1 MILMNAV
8 LVAVLVM
15 LILSLVRVHV
25 VLALAIAALTG
36 GLLGG
41 LGFEQT
47 VAVFSDGLGGSA
59 TVALSYALLG
69 AFAVAI
75 ARTGLPEVMVNG
87 VIKMVGR
94 NEDSRKKALSK
105 ALIFFLLAIVSCFSQ
120 NVVPIH
126 IAFIP
131 ILIPPILK
139 ILNELGVDRRAIATI
154 LTFGLTAPYIFL
166 PYGFG
171 AIFHGIIADNME
183 QNGLV
188 IDLAVIPKAM
198 VLPTIGLV
206 VGLLV
211 AVLVTYRKARNYED
225 RNIVGAKA
233 EKQHYSKGTILA
245 AVLSIVATLVVQ
257 SMSDSM
263 IIAALAGLVV
273 LLISGSLKWKEADNV
288 VTEGMKMMAFISFVM
303 LAASGFAAVIRETG
317 HVDLLVTQ
325 SSNLVGESQAAAA
338 LLMLIIGLFIT
349 MGIGSS
355 FATIPIIAT
364 LFVPLG
370 LAAGFSPLAIIALI
384 GTAGALGDAGAPAS
398 DSTLGP
404 TAGLNADGQH
414 NHIWDTCVPTFVHF
428 NIPLFIF
435 GWLAAMFL

>member
-1 MILMNAV
+1 MNAV

-25 VLALAIAALTG
+25 VIALAIGALVG

-41 LGFEQT
+41 LGFDQT
-47 VAVFSDGLGGSA
+47 ISVFTAGLGGSA

-75 ARTGLPEVMVNG
+75 ARTGLPEVMVNW
-87 VIKMVGR
+87 VVKLVGKKG
-94 NEDSRKKALSK
+94 DTRKKALSK

-171 AIFHGIIADNME
+171 AIFHGIIADNMDE
-183 QNGLV
+183 NGLIV
-188 IDLAVIPKAM
+188 ELSMIPKAM
-198 VLPTIGLV
+198 ALPTIGLV
-206 VGLLV
+206 IGLLI
-211 AVLVTYRKARNYED
+211 AVLVTYRKNRVYED
-225 RNIVGAKA
+225 RAIVGARK
-233 EKQHYSKGTILA
+233 EKQVYTNWSIISAL
-245 AVLSIVATLVVQ
+245 LSIVATLVVQ
-257 SMSDSM
+257 TLSDSM
-263 IIAALAGLVV
+263 IVAALAGLVV
-273 LLISGSLKWKEADNV
+273 LLVSGSLKWKEADDV

-317 HVDLLVTQ
+317 HVDLLVRQT
-325 SSNLVGESQAAAA
+325 SNIVGESQAAAA
-338 LLMLIIGLFIT
+338 LLMLVIGLFIT

-370 LAAGFSPLAIIALI
+370 MAAGFSPVAIIALI

-435 GWLAAMFL
+435 GWMAAMFL

>member
-1 MILMNAV
+1 MNAV
-8 LVAVLVM
+8 LIAVIVM
-15 LILSLVRVHV
+15 LVLSLARVHV
-25 VLALAIAALTG
+25 VIALALGALIG

-47 VAVFSDGLGGSA
+47 VNVFSDGLGGSA
-59 TVALSYALLG
+59 PVALSYALLG

-75 ARTGLPEVMVNG
+75 ARTGLPEVMVSA
-87 VIKMVGR
+87 VIKLVGKSQ
-94 NEDSRKKALSK
+94 DSRRQALSK
-105 ALIFFLLAIVSCFSQ
+105 ALIFFLLVIVACFSQ

-139 ILNELGVDRRAIATI
+139 ILNELKVDRRAIATI

-171 AIFHGIIADNME
+171 LMFHEIIAENMNE
-183 QNGLV
+183 NGLT
-188 IDLAVIPKAM
+188 IQLAEIPTAM
-198 VLPTIGLV
+198 AIPTAGLV

-211 AVLVTYRKARNYED
+211 AIFLTYRKRRTYEN
-225 RNIVGAKA
+225 RALIGVKQ
-233 EKQHYSKGTILA
+233 EKQDYTRASI
-245 AVLSIVATLVVQ
+245 IVAVIAILLTLVVQ
-257 SMSDSM
+257 TISDSM
-263 IIAALAGLVV
+263 IIAALAGIIV
-273 LLISGSLKWKEADNV
+273 LLAGGTLKWKEADGV
-288 VTEGMKMMAFISFVM
+288 VTDGMRMMAFISFVM

-317 HVDLLVTQ
+317 HVDLLVDQ
-325 SSNLVGESQAAAA
+325 VANIVGDSQAAAA
-338 LLMLIIGLFIT
+338 FLMLVVGLFVT

-370 LAAGFSPLAIIALI
+370 MAAGFSPLAIIALI

-414 NHIWDTCVPTFVHF
+414 NHIWDTCVPTFIHF
-428 NIPLFIF
+428 NITLFLF
-435 GWLAAMFL
+435 GWFAAMVL

>member
-1 MILMNAV
+1 MNAV
-8 LVAVLVM
+8 LAAVVVM
-15 LILSLVRVHV
+15 LVLSLVRVHV
-25 VLALAIAALTG
+25 VLALAVGAIVG

-41 LGFEQT
+41 LGIEGT
-47 VAVFSDGLGGSA
+47 ISTFSDGLGGSA
-59 TVALSYALLG
+59 SVALSYALLG

-75 ARTGLPEVMVNG
+75 ARTGLPELMVER
-87 VIKMVGR
+87 VIKLVGR
-94 NEDSRKKALSK
+94 SGDSRKKALSK
-105 ALIFFLLAIVSCFSQ
+105 ALIFFLLVIVSCFSQ

-171 AIFHGIIADNME
+171 AIFHGIIADNMAE
-183 QNGLV
+183 NGLT
-188 IDLAVIPKAM
+188 IELAMIPEAM
-198 VLPTIGLV
+198 TLPTLGLV
-206 VGLLV
+206 VGLLI
-211 AVLVTYRKARNYED
+211 AVLITYRKNRTYEARE
-225 RNIVGAKA
+225 IIGAQS
-233 EKQHYSKGTILA
+233 EKQGYTTWSVIA
-245 AVLSIVATLVVQ
+245 AIISIVATLIIQ
-257 SMSDSM
+257 TITDSM
-263 IIAALAGLVV
+263 IIAALTGLIV
-273 LLISGSLKWKEADNV
+273 LLMSGSLKWKEADQV
-288 VTEGMKMMAFISFVM
+288 VTEGMKMMAFIAFVM
-303 LAASGFAAVIRETG
+303 LAASGFAAVIRATG

-325 SSNLVGESQAAAA
+325 TSFIVGESQAAAA
-338 LLMLIIGLFIT
+338 LVMLLIGLFIT

-364 LFVPLG
+364 LFVPIG

-414 NHIWDTCVPTFVHF
+414 NHIWDTCVPTFLHF

>member
-1 MILMNAV
+1 MNAV
-8 LVAVLVM
+8 LIAVIVM
-15 LILSLVRVHV
+15 LVLSLARVHV
-25 VLALAIAALTG
+25 VIALALGALIG

-47 VAVFSDGLGGSA
+47 VSVFSDGLGGSA
-59 TVALSYALLG
+59 PVALSYALLG

-75 ARTGLPEVMVNG
+75 ARTGLPEVMVSA
-87 VIKMVGR
+87 VIKLVGKSQ
-94 NEDSRKKALSK
+94 DSRRQALSK
-105 ALIFFLLAIVSCFSQ
+105 ALIFFLLVIVSCFSQ

-139 ILNELGVDRRAIATI
+139 ILNELKVDRRAIATI

-171 AIFHGIIADNME
+171 AMFHEIIAENMNE
-183 QNGLV
+183 NGLP
-188 IDLAVIPKAM
+188 IQLADIPTAM
-198 VLPTIGLV
+198 AIPTAGLV
-206 VGLLV
+206 VGLLI
-211 AVLVTYRKARNYED
+211 AIFLTYRKRRTYEN
-225 RNIVGAKA
+225 RALIGVKQ
-233 EKQHYSKGTILA
+233 EKQDYTRASI
-245 AVLSIVATLVVQ
+245 IVAVIAILLTLVVQ
-257 SMSDSM
+257 TISDSM
-263 IIAALAGLVV
+263 IIAALAGIIV
-273 LLISGSLKWKEADNV
+273 LLAGGTLKWKEADGV
-288 VTEGMKMMAFISFVM
+288 VTDGMRMMAFISFVM

-317 HVDLLVTQ
+317 HVDLLVDQ
-325 SSNLVGESQAAAA
+325 VANIVGDSQAAAA
-338 LLMLIIGLFIT
+338 FLMLVVGLFVT

-370 LAAGFSPLAIIALI
+370 MAAGFSPLAIIALI

-414 NHIWDTCVPTFVHF
+414 NHIWDTCVPTFIHF
-428 NIPLFIF
+428 NITLFLF
-435 GWLAAMFL
+435 GWFAAMVL

>member
-1 MILMNAV
+1 MNAV
-8 LVAVLVM
+8 LIAVLVM
-15 LILSLVRVHV
+15 LVLSLTRVHV
-25 VLALAIAALTG
+25 VLALAIGALTG

-47 VAVFSDGLGGSA
+47 ITVFSDGLGGSA

-75 ARTGLPEVMVNG
+75 ARTGLPEVMVHL
-87 VIKMVGR
+87 VVKMVGR
-94 NEDSRKKALSK
+94 NNDSRKKTLSK
-105 ALIFFLLAIVSCFSQ
+105 ALIFFLLTLISCFSQ

-139 ILNELGVDRRAIATI
+139 ILNELGVDRRAIATM

-171 AIFHGIIADNME
+171 AIFQGIIADNME
-183 QNGLV
+183 QNGLNV
-188 IDLAVIPKAM
+188 DLAVVPNAM
-198 VLPTIGLV
+198 ALPTIGLV
-206 VGLLV
+206 IGLLI
-211 AVLVTYRKARNYED
+211 AVLFTYRRNRTYQD
-225 RNIVGAKA
+225 RAIVGAPV
-233 EKQHYSKGTILA
+233 EKQEYTNRSIIVA
-245 AVLSIVATLVVQ
+245 IISIVATLVVQ
-257 SMSDSM
+257 TISESM

-273 LLISGSLKWKEADNV
+273 LIGSGSLKWKEADNV

-303 LAASGFAAVIRETG
+303 LTASGFAAVIRETG

-325 SSNLVGESQAAAA
+325 TGNIVGDSKAGAA
-338 LLMLIIGLFIT
+338 LLMLGIGLFIT

-370 LAAGFSPLAIIALI
+370 MAAGFSPIAITALI

-414 NHIWDTCVPTFVHF
+414 NHIWDTCVPTFLHF

-435 GWLAAMFL
+435 GWIAAMIL

>member
-1 MILMNAV
+1 MNAV
-8 LVAVLVM
+8 LIAVLVM

-25 VLALAIAALTG
+25 VIALAIGALTG
-36 GLLGG
+36 GLIGG
-41 LGFEQT
+41 LGFNET
-47 VAVFSDGLGGSA
+47 VDVFTGGLGGSA

-75 ARTGLPEVMVNG
+75 ARTGLPDVMVAW
-87 VIKMVGR
+87 VIKLVGR

-105 ALIFFLLAIVSCFSQ
+105 ALIFFLLVIVSCFSQ

-171 AIFHGIIADNME
+171 LIFHGIVADNME
-183 QNGLV
+183 ENGLV
-188 IDLAVIPKAM
+188 IALSDIPKAM
-198 VLPTIGLV
+198 ALPTIGLV
-206 VGLLV
+206 VGLLI
-211 AVLVTYRKARNYED
+211 AIFITYQKTRQYED
-225 RNIVGAKA
+225 RPIVGAPVQ
-233 EKQHYSKGTILA
+233 EQTYTRLSVA
-245 AVLSIVATLVVQ
+245 AAIVAIVATLVVQ
-257 SMSDSM
+257 QLSGSM

-273 LLISGSLKWKEADNV
+273 LLASGSLKWKEADGV

-325 SSNLVGESQAAAA
+325 AGSIVGESQAAAA
-338 LLMLIIGLFIT
+338 LLMLVIGLFIT

-414 NHIWDTCVPTFVHF
+414 NHIWDTCVPTFIHF

-435 GWLAAMFL
+435 GWIAAMVL

>member
-1 MILMNAV
+1 MVFVNAV
-8 LVAVLVM
+8 LIAVIIMLV
-15 LILSLVRVHV
+15 LSLVRVHV
-25 VLALAIAALTG
+25 VLALAIGALIG
-36 GLLGG
+36 GLVGG
-41 LGFEQT
+41 IGFNET
-47 VAVFSDGLGGSA
+47 VSVFSDGLGGSA

-75 ARTGLPEVMVNG
+75 ARTGLPEVLVNC
-87 VIKMVGR
+87 VIRLVGR
-94 NEDSRKKALSK
+94 NDDSRKKALSK
-105 ALIFFLLAIVSCFSQ
+105 ALIFFLLALVSCFSQ
-120 NVVPIH
+120 NVVPVH

-131 ILIPPILK
+131 ILIPPILR
-139 ILNELGVDRRAIATI
+139 ILNELGVDRRAIATV

-171 AIFHGIIADNME
+171 AIFHGIVSDNME

-188 IDLAVIPKAM
+188 VELSSIPKAM
-198 VLPTIGLV
+198 ALPTLGLV

-211 AVLVTYRKARNYED
+211 ALLITYRKHRHYHN
-225 RNIVGAKA
+225 RPIVGANV
-233 EKQHYSKGTILA
+233 EKQLYSKGSIIT
-245 AVLSIVATLVVQ
+245 AVLSILATLVVQ
-257 SMSDSM
+257 WISDSM
-263 IIAALAGLVV
+263 IIAALAGLIV
-273 LLISGSLKWKEADNV
+273 LLVTGSLKWKEADVV

-303 LAASGFAAVIRETG
+303 LAASGFAAVLRETG
-317 HVDLLVTQ
+317 HVDLLVVQASTI
-325 SSNLVGESQAAAA
+325 VGESQAAAA

-404 TAGLNADGQH
+404 SAGLNADGQH
-414 NHIWDTCVPTFVHF
+414 NHIWDTCVPTFLHF

-435 GWLAAMFL
+435 GWIAAMIL

>member
-1 MILMNAV
+1 MNAV
-8 LVAVLVM
+8 LVAVIVM

-25 VLALAIAALTG
+25 VLALAIGALIG
-36 GLLGG
+36 GVVGG
-41 LGFEQT
+41 VGFEQT
-47 VAVFSDGLGGSA
+47 VSVFSDGLGGSA

-75 ARTGLPEVMVNG
+75 ARTGLPEVLVNF
-87 VIKMVGR
+87 VVRFVGR
-94 NEDSRKKALSK
+94 NEDTRKKALSK
-105 ALIFFLLAIVSCFSQ
+105 ALIFFLLALVSCFSQ
-120 NVVPIH
+120 NVVPVH

-171 AIFHGIIADNME
+171 AIFQGIIADNMA
-183 QNGLV
+183 QNGL
-188 IDLAVIPKAM
+188 DAELSSIPRAM
-198 VLPTIGLV
+198 ALPTLGLV
-206 VGLLV
+206 VGLLI
-211 AVLVTYRKARNYED
+211 AIFITYRKSRSYEN
-225 RNIVGAKA
+225 REIVGAA
-233 EKQHYSKGTILA
+233 VEKQLYSKGSIIS
-245 AVLSIVATLVVQ
+245 AVLAIIATLIMQ
-257 SMSDSM
+257 WISESM
-263 IIAALAGLVV
+263 IIAALAGLMV
-273 LLISGSLKWKEADNV
+273 LLVSGSLKWKEADDV

-325 SSNLVGESQAAAA
+325 ASAIVGESQAAAA
-338 LLMLIIGLFIT
+338 LLMLLIGLFIT

-370 LAAGFSPLAIIALI
+370 LDAGFSTLAIIALI

-414 NHIWDTCVPTFVHF
+414 NHIWDTCVPTFLHF
-428 NIPLFIF
+428 NIPLFLF
-435 GWLAAMFL
+435 GWLASMIL

>member
-1 MILMNAV
+1 MNAV
-8 LVAVLVM
+8 LVSVILLLV
-15 LILSLVRVHV
+15 LSLARVHV
-25 VLALAIAALTG
+25 VVALAVAALTG

-41 LGFEQT
+41 LGLEKT
-47 VAVFSDGLGGSA
+47 VSVFSDGLGGSA

-75 ARTGLPEVMVNG
+75 ARTGLPEAMVN
-87 VIKMVGR
+87 VVTNLVGR
-94 NEDSRKKALSK
+94 KGDSKKKNLSK
-105 ALIFFLLAIVSCFSQ
+105 ALIFFLLTIIACFSQ

-171 AIFHGIIADNME
+171 AIFHGIIADNMAE
-183 QNGLV
+183 NGLTV
-188 IDLAVIPKAM
+188 ELATIPKAM
-198 VLPTIGLV
+198 LLPTLGLI
-206 VGLLV
+206 VGLLI
-211 AVLVTYRKARNYED
+211 AVFFTYRKD
-225 RNIVGAKA
+225 RFYKNKNILVSKPE
-233 EKQHYSKGTILA
+233 EKVYSKRSILIA
-245 AVLSIVATLVVQ
+245 TASILVTLVVQ
-257 SMSDSM
+257 TVSESM
-263 IIAALAGLVV
+263 IVAALAGLVV
-273 LLISGSLKWKEADNV
+273 LLGSSTIKWSEADDV
-288 VTEGMKMMAFISFVM
+288 ITDGMKMMAFISFVM
-303 LAASGFAAVIRETG
+303 LTASGFAAVIRETG
-317 HVDLLVTQ
+317 HVDLLV
-325 SSNLVGESQAAAA
+325 SQTANIIGDSKPAAA
-338 LLMLIIGLFIT
+338 LLMLGIGLFIT

-355 FATIPIIAT
+355 FATIPIVAT
-364 LFVPLG
+364 LLVPLG
-370 LAAGFSPLAIIALI
+370 MAAGFSPLAIIALI

-414 NHIWDTCVPTFVHF
+414 NHIWDTCVPTFLHF

-435 GWLAAMFL
+435 GWIAAMLL

>member
-1 MILMNAV
+1 MNAV
-8 LVAVLVM
+8 FVAVIVM
-15 LILSLVRVHV
+15 IILSLVRVHV
-25 VLALAIAALTG
+25 VLALAIGALIG

-41 LGFEQT
+41 IGLEET
-47 VAVFSDGLGGSA
+47 ITVFSDGLGGSA
-59 TVALSYALLG
+59 NVALSYALLG

-75 ARTGLPEVMVNG
+75 ARTGLPDVMVRS
-87 VIKMVGR
+87 VIKLVGR
-94 NEDSRKKALSK
+94 SEDSRKKALSK
-105 ALIFFLLAIVSCFSQ
+105 ALIFFLLALISCFSQ

-139 ILNELGVDRRAIATI
+139 ILNELGVDRRAVASI

-171 AIFHGIIADNME
+171 AIFHGIVVDNMAE
-183 QNGLV
+183 SGLVVEVSDLPTAMALPTLGLV
-188 IDLAVIPKAM
+188 I
-198 VLPTIGLV
+198 
-206 VGLLV
+206 GLLV
-211 AVLVTYRKARNYED
+211 AVFITYRKPRHYQD
-225 RNIVGAKA
+225 RDIVGMK
-233 EKQHYSKGTILA
+233 EEQQVYSTWSVITA
-245 AVLSIVATLVVQ
+245 IISIITTLVVQ
-257 SMSDSM
+257 TISESM
-263 IIAALAGLVV
+263 IMAALAGIVV
-273 LLISGSLKWKEADNV
+273 LLVSGSLKWKEADGV

-317 HVDLLVTQ
+317 HVDLLVLQ
-325 SSNLVGESQAAAA
+325 VGAIVGESQAAAA
-338 LLMLIIGLFIT
+338 LLMLLVGLFVT

-370 LAAGFSPLAIIALI
+370 LAAGFSPLAIISLI

-414 NHIWDTCVPTFVHF
+414 NHIWDTCVPTFLHF

-435 GWLAAMFL
+435 GWIAAMVL

>member
-1 MILMNAV
+1 MIVVNAV
-8 LVAVLVM
+8 LVAVVVM
-15 LILSLVRVHV
+15 LILSLARVHV
-25 VLALAIAALTG
+25 VLALAIGALIG

-41 LGFEQT
+41 LGFEET
-47 VAVFSDGLGGSA
+47 VSVFSGGLGGSA

-75 ARTGLPEVMVNG
+75 ARTGLPEVMVNF
-87 VIKMVGR
+87 VIKLVGR
-94 NEDSRKKALSK
+94 KNDTRKKALSK
-105 ALIFFLLAIVSCFSQ
+105 ALIFFLLTIVSCFSQ

-171 AIFHGIIADNME
+171 AIFQGIIADNME
-183 QNGLV
+183 QNGLAV
-188 IDLAVIPKAM
+188 DLATIPYAM
-198 VLPTIGLV
+198 ALPTIGLV
-206 VGLLV
+206 IGLLI
-211 AVLVTYRKARNYED
+211 AVLFTYRKNRTYENRD
-225 RNIVGAKA
+225 IIGVSFEQQVFTNRTIIAGIV
-233 EKQHYSKGTILA
+233 
-245 AVLSIVATLVVQ
+245 SIVVTLVVQ
-257 SMSDSM
+257 TISNSM
-263 IIAALAGLVV
+263 IIAALAGLIV
-273 LLISGSLKWKEADNV
+273 LLGSGSLKWKEADNV

-303 LAASGFAAVIRETG
+303 LTASGFAAVIRETG

-325 SSNLVGESQAAAA
+325 TANIVGDSKAAAA
-338 LLMLIIGLFIT
+338 LLMLGIGLFIT

-370 LAAGFSPLAIIALI
+370 MAAGFSPLAIIALI

-404 TAGLNADGQH
+404 SAGLNADGQH
-414 NHIWDTCVPTFVHF
+414 NHIWDTCVPTFIHF

-435 GWLAAMFL
+435 GWMAAMFL

>member
-1 MILMNAV
+1 MNAV
-8 LVAVLVM
+8 LIAVIVM
-15 LILSLVRVHV
+15 LVLSLARVHV
-25 VLALAIAALTG
+25 VIALALGALIG

-47 VAVFSDGLGGSA
+47 VSVFSDGLGGSA
-59 TVALSYALLG
+59 PVALSYALLG

-75 ARTGLPEVMVNG
+75 ARTGLPEVMVSA
-87 VIKMVGR
+87 VIKLVGKSQ
-94 NEDSRKKALSK
+94 DSRRQALSK
-105 ALIFFLLAIVSCFSQ
+105 ALIFFLLVIVSCFSQ

-139 ILNELGVDRRAIATI
+139 ILNELKVDRRAIATI

-171 AIFHGIIADNME
+171 AMFHEIIAENMNE
-183 QNGLV
+183 NGLP
-188 IDLAVIPKAM
+188 IQLADIPTAM
-198 VLPTIGLV
+198 AIPTAGLV
-206 VGLLV
+206 VGLLI
-211 AVLVTYRKARNYED
+211 AIFLTYRKRRTYEN
-225 RNIVGAKA
+225 RALIGVKQ
-233 EKQHYSKGTILA
+233 EKQDYTRASI
-245 AVLSIVATLVVQ
+245 IVAVIAILLTLVVQ
-257 SMSDSM
+257 TISDSM
-263 IIAALAGLVV
+263 IIAALAGIIV
-273 LLISGSLKWKEADNV
+273 LLAGGTLKWKEADGV
-288 VTEGMKMMAFISFVM
+288 VTDGMRMMAFISFVM

-317 HVDLLVTQ
+317 HVDLLVDQ
-325 SSNLVGESQAAAA
+325 VANIVGDSQAAAA
-338 LLMLIIGLFIT
+338 FLMLVVGLFVT

-370 LAAGFSPLAIIALI
+370 MAAGFSPLAIIALI

-428 NIPLFIF
+428 NIPLFLF
-435 GWLAAMFL
+435 GWFAAMVL

>member
-1 MILMNAV
+1 MVVVNAV

-25 VLALAIAALTG
+25 VLALAVGALVG

-41 LGFEQT
+41 LGFDQT
-47 VAVFSDGLGGSA
+47 VTVFSNGLGGSA

-75 ARTGLPEVMVNG
+75 ARTGLPEVMVNW
-87 VIKMVGR
+87 VIKLVGR

-105 ALIFFLLAIVSCFSQ
+105 ALIFFLLALVSCFSQ

-183 QNGLV
+183 QNGLAV
-188 IDLAVIPKAM
+188 ELASIPKAM
-198 VLPTIGLV
+198 ALPTIGLV
-206 VGLLV
+206 LGLLIAVFFTYRKNRTYEDRDIIGGSSEKQSYTNRTILV
-211 AVLVTYRKARNYED
+211 AVV
-225 RNIVGAKA
+225 
-233 EKQHYSKGTILA
+233 
-245 AVLSIVATLVVQ
+245 SIVATLVVQ
-257 SMSDSM
+257 TLSDSM
-263 IIAALAGLVV
+263 IIAALAGLIV
-273 LLISGSLKWKEADNV
+273 LIGSGALKWQEADNV

-303 LAASGFAAVIRETG
+303 LTASGFAAVIRETG

-325 SSNLVGESQAAAA
+325 TSNIVGDSKAAAA
-338 LLMLIIGLFIT
+338 LLMLVIGLFIT

-370 LAAGFSPLAIIALI
+370 MAAGFSPLAIIALI

-404 TAGLNADGQH
+404 SAGLNADGQH
-414 NHIWDTCVPTFVHF
+414 NHIWDTCVPTFLHF

-435 GWLAAMFL
+435 GWMAAMFL

>member
-1 MILMNAV
+1 MNAV
-8 LVAVLVM
+8 LVAVMVM
-15 LILSLVRVHV
+15 LVLSLARVHV
-25 VLALAIAALTG
+25 VIALAIGALIG

-41 LGFEQT
+41 MGLEQT
-47 VAVFSDGLGGSA
+47 ITVFSDGLGGSA

-75 ARTGLPEVMVNG
+75 ARTGLPDVMVQY
-87 VIKMVGR
+87 VIKLVGR
-94 NEDSRKKALSK
+94 SEDSRKKALSK
-105 ALIFFLLAIVSCFSQ
+105 ALIFFLLALISCFSQ

-139 ILNELGVDRRAIATI
+139 ILNELGVDRRAIASI

-171 AIFHGIIADNME
+171 AIFHGIVVDNMAE
-183 QNGLV
+183 SGLIVDVADLPRAMALPTLGLV
-188 IDLAVIPKAM
+188 I
-198 VLPTIGLV
+198 
-206 VGLLV
+206 GLLI
-211 AVLVTYRKARNYED
+211 AVFVTYRKPRHYQD
-225 RNIVGAKA
+225 RDIVGG
-233 EKQHYSKGTILA
+233 KQEEQAYSTWSVVA
-245 AVLSIVATLVVQ
+245 AVLSIIATLVVQ
-257 SMSDSM
+257 TISESM
-263 IIAALAGLVV
+263 IMAALAGIVV
-273 LLISGSLKWKEADNV
+273 LIVSGSLKWKEADGV

-317 HVDLLVTQ
+317 HVDLLVEQ
-325 SSNLVGESQAAAA
+325 AGAIVGESQAAAA
-338 LLMLIIGLFIT
+338 LLMLTVGLFVT

-370 LAAGFSPLAIIALI
+370 IAAGFSPLAIISLI

-435 GWLAAMFL
+435 GWIAAMVL

>member
-1 MILMNAV
+1 MNAV
-8 LVAVLVM
+8 IIAVLIM

-25 VLALAIAALTG
+25 VIALAIGALAG
-36 GLLGG
+36 GLIGG
-41 LGFEQT
+41 LGFDQT
-47 VAVFSDGLGGSA
+47 VSIFSEGLGGSA
-59 TVALSYALLG
+59 TVAISYALLG

-87 VIKMVGR
+87 VIRLVGKKG
-94 NEDSRKKALSK
+94 DSKKKLLSK
-105 ALIFFLLAIVSCFSQ
+105 ALIFFLLALISCFSQ
-120 NVVPIH
+120 NIVPIH

-131 ILIPPILK
+131 ILIPPILNL
-139 ILNELGVDRRAIATI
+139 LNQLGVDRRAVATI

-171 AIFHGIIADNME
+171 AIFHGIVADNME
-183 QNGLV
+183 ENGMT
-188 IDLAVIPKAM
+188 IELAQIPQAM
-198 VLPTIGLV
+198 LIPTIGLI
-206 VGLLV
+206 VGLLF
-211 AVLVTYRKARNYED
+211 AVFVTYRKDRHYED
-225 RNIVGAKA
+225 RAIIGSSEQTQSFTAWSITA
-233 EKQHYSKGTILA
+233 AILA
-245 AVLSIVATLVVQ
+245 IVATLVVQ
-257 SMSDSM
+257 TISESM

-273 LLISGSLKWKEADNV
+273 LIGSGVLKWKESDHV

-303 LAASGFAAVIRETG
+303 LTASGFAAVIRETG

-325 SSNLVGESQAAAA
+325 TASIVGESQAAAA
-338 LLMLIIGLFIT
+338 LLMLVIGLFIT

-370 LAAGFSPLAIIALI
+370 MAAGFSPLAIIALI

-414 NHIWDTCVPTFVHF
+414 NHIWDTCVPTFLHF

-435 GWLAAMFL
+435 GWVAAMVL

>member
-1 MILMNAV
+1 M
-8 LVAVLVM
+8 
-15 LILSLVRVHV
+15 
-25 VLALAIAALTG
+25 
-36 GLLGG
+36 
-41 LGFEQT
+41 
-47 VAVFSDGLGGSA
+47 
-59 TVALSYALLG
+59 
-69 AFAVAI
+69 
-75 ARTGLPEVMVNG
+75 
-87 VIKMVGR
+87 
-94 NEDSRKKALSK
+94 
-105 ALIFFLLAIVSCFSQ
+105 
-120 NVVPIH
+120 PIH

-171 AIFHGIIADNME
+171 AIFHGIIADNMAE
-183 QNGLV
+183 NGLT
-188 IDLAVIPKAM
+188 IELAMIPEAM
-198 VLPTIGLV
+198 TLPTLGLV
-206 VGLLV
+206 VGLLI
-211 AVLVTYRKARNYED
+211 AVLITYRKNRTYEARE
-225 RNIVGAKA
+225 IIGAQS
-233 EKQHYSKGTILA
+233 EKQGYTTWSVIA
-245 AVLSIVATLVVQ
+245 AIISIVATLIIQ
-257 SMSDSM
+257 TITDSM
-263 IIAALAGLVV
+263 IIAALTGLIV
-273 LLISGSLKWKEADNV
+273 LLMSGSLKWKEADQV
-288 VTEGMKMMAFISFVM
+288 VTEGMKMMAFIAFVM
-303 LAASGFAAVIRETG
+303 LAASGFAAVIRATG

-325 SSNLVGESQAAAA
+325 TSFIVGESQAAAA
-338 LLMLIIGLFIT
+338 LVMLLIGLFIT

-364 LFVPLG
+364 LFVPIG

-414 NHIWDTCVPTFVHF
+414 NHIWDTCVPTFLHF

>member
-1 MILMNAV
+1 MNAV
-8 LVAVLVM
+8 LIAVMVM
-15 LILSLVRVHV
+15 LVLSLARVHV
-25 VLALAIAALTG
+25 VLALTIGALIG

-41 LGFEQT
+41 LDIEQT
-47 VAVFSDGLGGSA
+47 VTVFSEGLGGSA

-75 ARTGLPEVMVNG
+75 ARTGLPEVMVNL
-87 VIKMVGR
+87 VTKMVGR
-94 NEDSRKKALSK
+94 NTDTKKVVLSK
-105 ALIFFLLAIVSCFSQ
+105 ALIFFLLVLVSSFSQ

-171 AIFHGIIADNME
+171 AIFHGIIADNMKE
-183 QNGLV
+183 NGLA
-188 IDLAVIPKAM
+188 IDLATVPKAM
-198 VLPTIGLV
+198 ALPTVGLV
-206 VGLLV
+206 VGLLI
-211 AVLVTYRKARNYED
+211 AVLFTYRKKRTYEN
-225 RNIVGAKA
+225 RNIVGAA
-233 EKQHYSKGTILA
+233 LEKQVYTKWTIGA
-245 AVLSIVATLVVQ
+245 AIVSIVATLVVQ
-257 SMSDSM
+257 TMSESM
-263 IIAALAGLVV
+263 IIAALAGLIV
-273 LLISGSLKWKEADNV
+273 LIGSGSLKWKEADNV

-303 LAASGFAAVIRETG
+303 LTASGFASVIRETG
-317 HVDLLVTQ
+317 HVDLLVSQTAMI
-325 SSNLVGESQAAAA
+325 VGDSKAAAA
-338 LLMLIIGLFIT
+338 LLMLGIGLFVT

-370 LAAGFSPLAIIALI
+370 MEAGFSALAIISLI

-404 TAGLNADGQH
+404 TAGLNADRQH
-414 NHIWDTCVPTFVHF
+414 NHIWDTCVPTFIHF
-428 NIPLFIF
+428 NIPLFVF
-435 GWLAAMFL
+435 GWIAAMVL